1 MAIPL
6 AARLRTATRDLHVAV
21 ERAGIIQGLMR
32 GAISRASYTAL
43 LRNLHA
49 IYVPLED
56 GLSRHAG
63 HPGLAPISDAR
74 LYRAR
79 ALADDLALLHGPRW
93 ADAIELTPAAQHY
106 ADHLQRLADEQPA
119 ALAAHAYVR
128 YLGDLSGGQLLSRKV
143 GSSLGLAAGEGVGFY
158 DLGPADDVQRMA
170 QAFRAGLDQLADDEP
185 AAQALVDEACAAFVR
200 HGQMFEQLARAA
212 SAAV

>member
-6 AARLRTATRDLHVAV
+6 AARLRDATRNLHVEV

-49 IYVPLED
+49 IYVQLED
-56 GLSRHAG
+56 GLARHAG

-74 LYRAR
+74 LYRAP

-93 ADAIELTPAAQHY
+93 AEAIALTPAAQQY

-143 GSSLGLAAGEGVGFY
+143 TTSLGLAAGEGVGFY
-158 DLGPADDVQRMA
+158 DFGPADDVKRMA
-170 QAFRAGLDQLADDEP
+170 QAIRAGLDELAGDEA

-200 HGQMFEQLARAA
+200 HGQMFEQLARATT
-212 SAAV
+212 AAA